1 LPSPLL
7 TEKES
12 GATQLIM
19 VGSHKVMLFGT
30 GSQVLVWFLSF
41 STFNNQL

>member
-12 GATQLIM
+12 GATLLNM
-19 VGSHKVMLFGT
+19 VGFHKVTLFGT
-30 GSQVLVWFLSF
+30 GSQALVWFLSF